1 MLCVVS
7 ASGAGSTG
15 GATCAAS
22 HGDRGRVSLPRA
34 GVHLIAI
41 ASLAVAL
48 PLLDVLGRYP
58 AFFAAHNV
66 TRWGVVAFALVVL
79 LGPAVCLFCVEAV
92 VALAHRRAWYAVHL
106 VWVGALSAL
115 LALTFVRR
123 LGSAPAPTF
132 AVSVAL
138 GALLAAAYARSE
150 VLRSGCSVLAL
161 APAVIA
167 VLFLLTSNASS
178 LVTAGEPRLWN
189 ARAASPAPVVVL
201 VLDALP
207 VQLLMDDQSRIDK
220 WRFPSFAR
228 FARGATWYPNAT
240 TVHENTVFAVPAIL
254 DGKVPDGG
262 QEPTVQDHPENLFTL
277 LGNSYDMRVSEEA
290 TNLCPARLCERP
302 NDRGA
307 TARLTLLADDAS
319 VVYGYL
325 VAPDAL
331 RDRLPPINDRW
342 RNFRDSPDTRR
353 GQAVARNEVIARLV
367 GGQRPQRFQTSV
379 DAIRPGRRPTLDF
392 MHVLL
397 PHEPLEYLPAGQRY
411 QAVAGSGLSGTP
423 SYDNAFLTDQALQR
437 HLLQVGFVDRL
448 LGQLI
453 AQLRRTGLW
462 ERAMVVVVAD
472 HGISFRVKPT
482 AAPPFTVG
490 ELGYR
495 RDLTADNAHD
505 IAAVPLLVKYPG
517 QRQGEIDPKWA
528 RTTDVLPTIADV
540 LGIRLP
546 FRVDGRSLRAPRPVP
561 TTLRFRRSD
570 GTTITIDR
578 ATLERR
584 KAQSLARQVA
594 LLGNTWST
602 AYRIGPHPELIG
614 RATAALPALPRERL
628 SAVVTDAQQLAHVEP
643 DSSYLPS
650 HIAGKLNGADP
661 NGRELA
667 FALNGRIVSTGRSFA
682 ALGPHQLNFSTML
695 PPSAFRRGLNRI
707 DIYQIT
713 PSRGRLALLP
723 LGSAPGP

>member
-1 MLCVVS
+1 
-7 ASGAGSTG
+7 
-15 GATCAAS
+15 
-22 HGDRGRVSLPRA
+22 
-34 GVHLIAI
+34 VHLIAI
-41 ASLAVAL
+41 ASLAIAL

-79 LGPAVCLFCVEAV
+79 LGPALFLFGIEAV
-92 VALAHRRAWYAVHL
+92 VALAHRRAGYVVHL

-123 LGSAPAPTF
+123 LGWAPAPTF
-132 AVSVAL
+132 AVGVAL

-150 VLRSGCSVLAL
+150 VVRSGCSVLAL
-161 APAVIA
+161 APAVIG
-167 VLFLLTSNASS
+167 VLFLLTSKASS
-178 LVTAGEPRLWN
+178 LVTAGEPRVWN
-189 ARAASPAPVVVL
+189 ARAASAVPIVVV

-207 VQLLMDDQSRIDK
+207 VQLLMDDHSRIDRR
-220 WRFPSFAR
+220 RFPSFAR
-228 FARGATWYPNAT
+228 FARSATWYPNAT
-240 TVHENTVFAVPAIL
+240 TVHENTVFAVPSIL
-254 DGKVPDGG
+254 DGKVPEPG
-262 QEPTVQDHPENLFTL
+262 QEPTGQDHPENLFTL
-277 LGNSYDMRVSEEA
+277 LGNTYDMRVSEEA

-353 GQAVARNEVIARLV
+353 GQVVAPNQVIARLV
-367 GGQRPQRFQTSV
+367 GGQRPQRFQASV
-379 DAIRPGRRPTLDF
+379 AAIGPGRRSTLDF

-397 PHEPLEYLPAGQRY
+397 PHEPLEYLPTGQRY
-411 QAVAGSGLSGTP
+411 QAVAGSGLSGPP

-462 ERAMVVVVAD
+462 DRAMVVVVAD

-482 AAPPFTVG
+482 PAPPFAVG
-490 ELGYR
+490 ELGHR
-495 RDLTADNAHD
+495 RKLTAENAHD
-505 IAAVPLLVKYPG
+505 IVAVPLLVKYPR
-517 QRQGEIDPKWA
+517 QRHGEIDPKWA
-528 RTTDVLPTIADV
+528 RTTDLLPTIADV

-546 FRVDGRSLRAPRPVP
+546 FRVDGRSLRPPRPVP
-561 TTLRFRRSD
+561 AALRFRRSD

-578 ATLERR
+578 ATLQRR
-584 KAQSLARQVA
+584 KAQSLAHQHA
-594 LLGNTWST
+594 LLGNTWAT

-628 SAVVTDAQQLAHVEP
+628 SAVVTDAQALAHVEP
-643 DSSYLPS
+643 DSSYSPS

-682 ALGPHQLNFSTML
+682 AVGPHRLNFSTML
-695 PPSAFRRGLNRI
+695 PPRAFRRGLNRI

-713 PSRGRLALLP
+713 PSRGRLALVP
-723 LGSAPGP
+723 LGSAPRP

>member
-1 MLCVVS
+1 M
-7 ASGAGSTG
+7 
-15 GATCAAS
+15 
-22 HGDRGRVSLPRA
+22 SLPRA
-34 GVHLIAI
+34 GVHLVAI

-66 TRWGVVAFALVVL
+66 TRWGVVAFALVVV
-79 LGPAVCLFCVEAV
+79 LGPALCLFGIEAV
-92 VALAHRRAWYAVHL
+92 VALVNRRAWYAVHL

-123 LGSAPAPTF
+123 LGWAPAPTF

-138 GALLAAAYARSE
+138 GALLGVAYARSE

-167 VLFLLTSNASS
+167 VLFLFTSKTSS

-189 ARAASPAPVVVL
+189 ARAASAAPVVVL
-201 VLDALP
+201 VLDAFP
-207 VQLLMDDQSRIDK
+207 VQLLMDDRSRIDK
-220 WRFPSFAR
+220 WRFPSFAQ

-240 TVHENTVFAVPAIL
+240 TIHENTVFAVPAIL
-254 DGKVPDGG
+254 DGKVPEGG

-302 NDRGA
+302 NDRGG

-319 VVYGYL
+319 LVYEYL

-342 RNFRDSPDTRR
+342 RNFRDSPDTTR
-353 GQAVARNEVIARLV
+353 GQAVARNQVIARLV
-367 GGQRPQRFQTSV
+367 GGQRPQRFQASV

-397 PHEPLEYLPAGQRY
+397 PHEPLEYLQTGQRY
-411 QAVAGSGLSGTP
+411 RAVAGSGLSGTP
-423 SYDNAFLTDQALQR
+423 SYDNAFLTEQSLQR
-437 HLLQVGFVDRL
+437 HLLQAGFVDRL

-462 ERAMVVVVAD
+462 DRAMVVVVAD

-482 AAPPFTVG
+482 PAPPFAVG
-490 ELGYR
+490 KLGYR
-495 RDLTADNAHD
+495 RDLTAENAHD

-517 QRQGEIDPKWA
+517 QAERLRSTPGGRGLLTSSPRSPTCSASASRSASTAA
-528 RTTDVLPTIADV
+528 RCAS
-540 LGIRLP
+540 R
-546 FRVDGRSLRAPRPVP
+546 GRYPPRCGFNAATAPRSPSTAP
-561 TTLRFRRSD
+561 R
-570 GTTITIDR
+570 R
-578 ATLERR
+578 ATQGTVAGPPGRP
-584 KAQSLARQVA
+584 AR
-594 LLGNTWST
+594 GNTWVH
-602 AYRIGPHPELIG
+602 RLIGPHSELIG
-614 RATAALPALPRERL
+614 RAAARCRAAPRAAQRERSRRPTAL
-628 SAVVTDAQQLAHVEP
+628 HVEP

-695 PPSAFRRGLNRI
+695 PPRASAAASTGSTSTRSRPRANDSPSSPWEALPAPEHVEPTDHPGFGQHDCCSRRPA
-707 DIYQIT
+707 QT
-713 PSRGRLALLP
+713 
-723 LGSAPGP
+723 

>member
-1 MLCVVS
+1 VS
-7 ASGAGSTG
+7 AAAVVARDDG
-15 GATCAAS
+15 G
-22 HGDRGRVSLPRA
+22 RLSLPRA

-41 ASLAVAL
+41 ASLAVAQ

-79 LGPAVCLFCVEAV
+79 LGPGLILFGIEAV
-92 VALAHRRAWYAVHL
+92 VALADRRAGHVVHL
-106 VWVGALSAL
+106 LWVGALSAL
-115 LALTFVRR
+115 LTLTFVRR
-123 LGSAPAPTF
+123 LGWAPAPIF
-132 AVSVAL
+132 AVSAAL
-138 GALLAAAYARSE
+138 GALLAAAYARWE
-150 VLRSGCSVLAL
+150 AVRSVCSVLVL
-161 APAVIA
+161 APVVIG
-167 VLFLLTSNASS
+167 VVFLFTSKASS
-178 LVTAGEPRLWN
+178 LVTAGDPRLWN
-189 ARAASPAPVVVL
+189 ARATSAAPIVVL
-201 VLDALP
+201 ILDALP
-207 VQLLMDDQSRIDK
+207 VQLLMDDHSQISRR
-220 WRFPSFAR
+220 RFPSFAR
-228 FARGATWYPNAT
+228 FARSATWYPNAT

-254 DGKVPDGG
+254 DGKVPEGG

-325 VAPDAL
+325 VAPDTL

-342 RNFRDSPDTRR
+342 RNFRDSPDTAR
-353 GQAVARNEVIARLV
+353 GQAVASNQVIARLV
-367 GGQRPQRFQTSV
+367 GGERPQRFQTSV
-379 DAIRPGRRPTLDF
+379 AAVRPGRRSTLDF

-397 PHEPLEYLPAGQRY
+397 PHEPLEYLPTGQRY
-411 QAVAGSGLSGTP
+411 QAVAGSGLSGPP
-423 SYDNAFLTDQALQR
+423 SYHNAFLTDQALQR

-453 AQLRRTGLW
+453 ARLRRTGLW
-462 ERAMVVVVAD
+462 DRAMVVVVAD

-482 AAPPFTVG
+482 PAPPFSVG

-495 RDLTADNAHD
+495 RDLTPENAHE
-505 IAAVPLLVKYPG
+505 IAAVPLLVKYPR
-517 QRQGEIDPKWA
+517 QRKGEIDPKWA
-528 RTTDVLPTIADV
+528 RTTDLVPTIADV

-546 FRVDGRSLRAPRPVP
+546 FRVDGRSLRPPRPVP

-584 KAQSLARQVA
+584 KAQSLAHQVA
-594 LLGNTWST
+594 LLGNTWAT
-602 AYRIGPHPELIG
+602 AYRLGPHRELVG
-614 RATAALPALPRERL
+614 RAAAALPALPRGRL
-628 SAVVTDAQQLAHVEP
+628 SAAVADAEKLAHVEP
-643 DSSYLPS
+643 ESSYSPS
-650 HIAGKLNGADP
+650 HIAGTLGGANP

-682 ALGPHQLNFSTML
+682 ALGPHRLNFSTML
-695 PPSAFRRGLNRI
+695 PPRAFRRGANRI
-707 DIYQIT
+707 DIYQVAPT
-713 PSRGRLALLP
+713 GGRLGLVP
-723 LGSAPGP
+723 LGSAGGP

>member
-1 MLCVVS
+1 MLCGVS
-7 ASGAGSTG
+7 VPGASSTG
-15 GATCAAS
+15 TARWPVS
-22 HGDRGRVSLPRA
+22 RGDGGWLSLPRA
-34 GVHLIAI
+34 GLHLIAI

-79 LGPAVCLFCVEAV
+79 LGPALCLFGIEV
-92 VALAHRRAWYAVHL
+92 VATLADRRAGYVVHL
-106 VWVGALSAL
+106 VWIGALSAL

-123 LGSAPAPTF
+123 LGWAPAPTF

-138 GALLAAAYARSE
+138 GALFAVAYARAGA
-150 VLRSGCSVLAL
+150 VRSVCSVLGL
-161 APAVIA
+161 APLVIA
-167 VLFLLTSNASS
+167 VMFLFASKASS

-189 ARAASPAPVVVL
+189 ARAASAVPIVMV

-207 VQLLMDDQSRIDK
+207 VQLLMDDQSRIDRR
-220 WRFPSFAR
+220 RFPSFAR

-240 TVHENTVFAVPAIL
+240 TVHENTVFSVPSIL
-254 DGKVPDGG
+254 DGKVSEDG

-277 LGNSYDMRVSEEA
+277 LGNSYEMRVSEEA

-331 RDRLPPINDRW
+331 RERLPPINDRW
-342 RNFRDSPDTRR
+342 RNFRDSPDTGRV
-353 GQAVARNEVIARLV
+353 QSLDRNQVIARLV
-367 GGQRPQRFQTSV
+367 GGERPQRFQTAV

-397 PHEPLEYLPAGQRY
+397 PHEPLEYLPTGQRY
-411 QAVAGSGLSGTP
+411 QAVAGSGLNGP
-423 SYDNAFLTDQALQR
+423 ASYDNAFLTDQALQR
-437 HLLQVGFVDRL
+437 HLLQLGFVDRL
-448 LGQLI
+448 LAQLI
-453 AQLRRTGLW
+453 ARLRRTGLW
-462 ERAMVVVVAD
+462 DRAMVIVVAD
-472 HGISFRVKPT
+472 HGISFRTKATP
-482 AAPPFTVG
+482 APPFAVG

-495 RDLTADNAHD
+495 RELTAENAHD
-505 IAAVPLLVKYPG
+505 IVPVPLLVKYPR
-517 QRQGEIDPKWA
+517 QRHGEIDPKWA
-528 RTTDVLPTIADV
+528 RTIDLLPTITDV

-546 FRVDGRSLRAPRPVP
+546 FRVDGRSLRPPRPVP
-561 TTLRFRRSD
+561 PALRFYRSD

-584 KAQSLARQVA
+584 RAQSLARQVA
-594 LLGNTWST
+594 LLGNTWAT
-602 AYRIGPHPELIG
+602 AYRIGPHRELVG
-614 RATAALPALPRERL
+614 RAVAALPALPRGRL
-628 SAVVTDAQQLAHVEP
+628 SAAIADAQHLANVEP
-643 DSSYLPS
+643 DSSYSPS
-650 HIAGKLNGADP
+650 HIAGTLGGADP

-667 FALNGRIVSTGRSFA
+667 FAVNGRIVSTGRSFA
-682 ALGPHQLNFSTML
+682 ALGPHRLNFSTML
-695 PPSAFRRGLNRI
+695 PLRAFRRGANRI
-707 DIYQIT
+707 DIYEIA
-713 PSRGRLALLP
+713 PSRGRLGLVP
-723 LGSAPGP
+723 LGSAGSP

>member
-1 MLCVVS
+1 
-7 ASGAGSTG
+7 
-15 GATCAAS
+15 
-22 HGDRGRVSLPRA
+22 VSLPRA

-79 LGPAVCLFCVEAV
+79 LGPALCLFGIEAV

-123 LGSAPAPTF
+123 LGWAPAPTF
-132 AVSVAL
+132 AASIAL

-161 APAVIA
+161 APAAIA
-167 VLFLLTSNASS
+167 VMFLFTAKASS

-189 ARAASPAPVVVL
+189 APVASAAPVVVL
-201 VLDALP
+201 VLDAFP
-207 VQLLMDDQSRIDK
+207 VNLLMDDQSRIDES
-220 WRFPSFAR
+220 RFPHFAR

-240 TVHENTVFAVPAIL
+240 TIHENTVFAVPAIL
-254 DGKVPDGG
+254 DGKIPEGG

-290 TNLCPARLCERP
+290 TNLCPVHLCERP

-307 TARLTLLADDAS
+307 TARLTLLADDTS
-319 VVYGYL
+319 VVYEYL

-342 RNFRDSPDTRR
+342 RNFRDSPDTRP
-353 GQAVARNEVIARLV
+353 GQAVARNQVIARLV

-462 ERAMVVVVAD
+462 DRAMVVVVAD

-482 AAPPFTVG
+482 PAPPFEVG
-490 ELGYR
+490 KLGYR
-495 RDLTADNAHD
+495 RDLTAENAHD

-528 RTTDVLPTIADV
+528 RTIDVFPTIADV
-540 LGIRLP
+540 LGVRLP

-561 TTLRFRRSD
+561 TTLRFGRSD

-614 RATAALPALPRERL
+614 RATGALPGLPRGRL

-643 DSSYLPS
+643 DSSYSPS

-682 ALGPHQLNFSTML
+682 ALGPHELNFSTML
-695 PPSAFRRGLNRI
+695 PPGAFRRGLNRI
-707 DIYQIT
+707 DIYQMT
-713 PSRGRLALLP
+713 PSRGRLALVP
-723 LGSAPGP
+723 LGSAPGPRAPTQADP

>member
-1 MLCVVS
+1 M
-7 ASGAGSTG
+7 
-15 GATCAAS
+15 ATRAAPR
-22 HGDRGRVSLPRA
+22 GDSDRVSLPRA

-66 TRWGVVAFALVVL
+66 TRWGVVAFALVVV
-79 LGPAVCLFCVEAV
+79 LGPALCLFGIEAV

-106 VWVGALSAL
+106 VCVGALSAL

-123 LGSAPAPTF
+123 LGLAPAPTF

-150 VLRSGCSVLAL
+150 VVRSGCSVLAL

-167 VLFLLTSNASS
+167 VLFLFTSKASS

-189 ARAASPAPVVVL
+189 ARAASPAPVVV
-201 VLDALP
+201 VVMDAFP
-207 VQLLMDDQSRIDK
+207 VQLLMDDRSRINK
-220 WRFPSFAR
+220 WRFSSFAQ

-240 TVHENTVFAVPAIL
+240 TVHENTVYAVPAIL
-254 DGKVPDGG
+254 DGKVPEGG
-262 QEPTVQDHPENLFTL
+262 QQPTVQDHPENLFTL
-277 LGNSYDMRVSEEA
+277 LGNRYDMRVSEEA
-290 TNLCPARLCERP
+290 TNLCSARLCERP

-319 VVYGYL
+319 VVYEHL

-331 RDRLPPINDRW
+331 RDRLPAINDRW
-342 RNFRDSPDTRR
+342 RNFRDSPDSGR
-353 GQAVARNEVIARLV
+353 GQAVARNQVISRLV
-367 GGQRPQRFQTSV
+367 GGQRPQRFETSV

-392 MHVLL
+392 IHVLL
-397 PHEPLEYLPAGQRY
+397 PHEPLEYLPSGQRY
-411 QAVAGSGLSGTP
+411 QAVAGSGLSGAP
-423 SYDNAFLTDQALQR
+423 SYDNAFLTDQSMER

-448 LGQLI
+448 LGQLM

-462 ERAMVVVVAD
+462 DRAMVVVVAD

-482 AAPPFTVG
+482 PAPPFAVG
-490 ELGYR
+490 KLGYR
-495 RDLTADNAHD
+495 RDLTAENAHD
-505 IAAVPLLVKYPG
+505 IAPVPLLVKYPG
-517 QRQGEIDPKWA
+517 QQQGEIDPKWA
-528 RTTDVLPTIADV
+528 RPIDVLPTIADV

-561 TTLRFRRSD
+561 ATLRFGRSD

-614 RATAALPALPRERL
+614 RATAALPALPRKRL
-628 SAVVTDAQQLAHVEP
+628 TAVVSDAQQLAHVEP

-661 NGRELA
+661 NDRELA
-667 FALNGRIVSTGRSFA
+667 FALDGRIVSTGRSFT
-682 ALGPHQLNFSTML
+682 ALGPHQLNFSTVL
-695 PPSAFRRGLNRI
+695 PPRAFHPGLNRI
-707 DIYQIT
+707 DIYEIT
-713 PSRGRLALLP
+713 PAGGRLALVP
-723 LGSAPGP
+723 LGSAPDP